1 MSPVEPLYGS
11 ALVLHTCQYLLTPLL
26 LKAVLPALF
35 TNLAVVMT
43 VLPLELVIA
52 LVAAIVNVPEALMRI
67 SPDEVVTLLFTF
79 ISPPYMV
86 IGPAIEIAFGNVIV
100 AVLPEAPT
108 VKPVNVL
115 PKVKPVSDCVLV
127 KLEL

>member
-1 MSPVEPLYGS
+1 
-11 ALVLHTCQYLLTPLL
+11 
-26 LKAVLPALF
+26 
-35 TNLAVVMT
+35 MT